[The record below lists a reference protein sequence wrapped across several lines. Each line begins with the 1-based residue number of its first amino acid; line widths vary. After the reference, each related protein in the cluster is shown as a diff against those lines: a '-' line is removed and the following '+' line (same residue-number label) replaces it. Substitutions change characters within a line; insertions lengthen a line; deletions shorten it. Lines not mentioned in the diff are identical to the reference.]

1 MDKEWLSLSLMMEKT
16 FVMLKPDAIQRCIIG
31 KIVSR
36 FEQKGL
42 KIVAI
47 KFIHV
52 SKELAEK
59 NYAMHKGKP
68 FFHELMG
75 HITSAPV
82 VVMVLEGENT
92 ISVVRN
98 IVGATDPKQAL
109 AGTIRGDFGLGMTK
123 NIVHASDS
131 KENAEREIN
140 TFFNKNELV
149 EYKRIDEDWIYVN
162 K

>member
-1 MDKEWLSLSLMMEKT
+1 MPLMLEKT
-16 FVMLKPDAIQRCIIG
+16 FVMLKPDAIQRCVIG
-31 KIVSR
+31 EIVSR
-36 FEQKGL
+36 FERKGL
-42 KIVAI
+42 KIVAM
-47 KFIHV
+47 KFV
-52 SKELAEK
+52 RLSKELTEK
-59 NYAMHKGKP
+59 NYAMYKGKP
-68 FFHELMG
+68 FFHELLS
-75 HITSAPV
+75 HITSGPV
-82 VVMVLEGENT
+82 VVMVLEGESA

-131 KENAEREIN
+131 KENAEREIG

-149 EYKRIDEDWIYVN
+149 EYKRNDEEWIYVN